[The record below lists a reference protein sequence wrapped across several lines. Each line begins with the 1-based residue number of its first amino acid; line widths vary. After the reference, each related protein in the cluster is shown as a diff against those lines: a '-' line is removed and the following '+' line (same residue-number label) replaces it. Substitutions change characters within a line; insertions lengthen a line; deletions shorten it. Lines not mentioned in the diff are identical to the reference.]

1 MGAGAG
7 KNYQPAQKVCKG
19 CKADKQNKE
28 HFQGYSVLAEID
40 HRFYGWSGFSLICSA

>member
-28 HFQGYSVLAEID
+28 HFHSYSVLAEID
-40 HRFYGWSGFSLICSA
+40 QRSNGSSGFSLICAA